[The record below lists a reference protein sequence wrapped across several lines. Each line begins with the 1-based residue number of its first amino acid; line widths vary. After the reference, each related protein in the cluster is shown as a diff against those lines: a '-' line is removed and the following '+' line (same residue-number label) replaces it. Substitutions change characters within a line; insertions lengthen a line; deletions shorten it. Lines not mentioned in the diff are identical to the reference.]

1 MSPFQ
6 LPQSPALGLSSSELC
21 VHVCVSVCVCV
32 LGGVWDGGRVE
43 VKFVFFF
50 TQKCWSAPGILMAN
64 YASESFDSCIHHHKM

>member
-6 LPQSPALGLSSSELC
+6 LPQSPALGLSSSERC

-32 LGGVWDGGRVE
+32 LGGVGMGGE
-43 VKFVFFF
+43 WKWNLFFF